1 MTLEPPS
8 EEDTVVESS
17 DSDSDFARVD
27 LFKQQDFDQ
36 LGRRKLASAMNS
48 ARKGSKGLKQ
58 NIFDVN
64 TEGDDKEDSKASS
77 TRKTPQKS
85 LQKDAELNDLGR
97 FPPGKKNHDDQ
108 PAWSEFRKETLN
120 DDNRDLVAA
129 EEVER
134 ILEELKCIKQRISQ
148 IENDISNRISK

>member
-1 MTLEPPS
+1 M
-8 EEDTVVESS
+8 ESS

-64 TEGDDKEDSKASS
+64 TEGDDKEDSKA
-77 TRKTPQKS
+77 KTPQKS
-85 LQKDAELNDLGR
+85 LQKDAQLLL
-97 FPPGKKNHDDQ
+97 
-108 PAWSEFRKETLN
+108 PAETKITDGIGTNAVNNSGNL
-120 DDNRDLVAA
+120 
-129 EEVER
+129 
-134 ILEELKCIKQRISQ
+134 
-148 IENDISNRISK
+148 

>member
-1 MTLEPPS
+1 M
-8 EEDTVVESS
+8 ESS

>member
-85 LQKDAELNDLGR
+85 LQKDAQLNDLGR

-120 DDNRDLVAA
+120 DDNCDLVAT
-129 EEVER
+129 EEVESILGR
-134 ILEELKCIKQRISQ
+134 IEMHKTK
-148 IENDISNRISK
+148 NFTNRK

>member
-85 LQKDAELNDLGR
+85 LQKDAQLNDLGR
-97 FPPGKKNHDDQ
+97 FPPGKKNHNDQ

-120 DDNRDLVAA
+120 DDNRDLVAT

>member
-1 MTLEPPS
+1 M
-8 EEDTVVESS
+8 ESS

-97 FPPGKKNHDDQ
+97 FPPGKKNHNDQ

>member
-148 IENDISNRISK
+148 IENDISNRIPK